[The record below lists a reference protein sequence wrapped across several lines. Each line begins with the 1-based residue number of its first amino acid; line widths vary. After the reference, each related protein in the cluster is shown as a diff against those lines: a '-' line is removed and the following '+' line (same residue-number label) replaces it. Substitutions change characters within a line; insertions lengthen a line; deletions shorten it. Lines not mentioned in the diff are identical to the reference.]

1 MERRE
6 HAKSF
11 FRLGALAMNGL
22 FHPWNPEIR
31 GSIPLVEALP
41 RCEIRGPSSVNPCR
55 GQSPKRRSAPGGCF
69 GLFQTPPDR
78 SLWEDHAT
86 QVSNDERLA

>member
-41 RCEIRGPSSVNPCR
+41 RCEIRGPSSGPVPVVL
-55 GQSPKRRSAPGGCF
+55 APHTARPT
-69 GLFQTPPDR
+69 LI
-78 SLWEDHAT
+78 S
-86 QVSNDERLA
+86 